1 MEFDMIWVFQKVH
14 DEASKGVIYFPMEA
28 FDFWDNE
35 TKSLFSTMIFKL
47 ELCQG

>member
-1 MEFDMIWVFQKVH
+1 MSKGCS

-35 TKSLFSTMIFKL
+35 NDSLFSTMAFKL
-47 ELCQG
+47 ELFQG